1 MNLMLNQYWH
11 ELVRKQTDRE
21 TNSAMLPVGSMVG
34 VCVIFTTISL
44 FPTLVDLTLTI
55 LYCEN
60 IPEEKANAENDDQDE
75 QKSLVVPTILEDI
88 EKNDPTDSFNDSSM
102 EDVIGNQ

>member
-1 MNLMLNQYWH
+1 MLNQYWH

-34 VCVIFTTISL
+34 VCVIFTIISL